1 MIIVSSC
8 ASPFL
13 RLAGHTPHPTPGRRG
28 DPNTN
33 HAGGARAG
41 TAVRP
46 SSTYVHDGWRRRW
59 GGRGHGNA
67 RPRARTR
74 LRGCVRCSYPCSR
87 RGGGRGRGNGRN
99 DVPRRNELVPG
110 MYNMPPS
117 LCCTR
122 ASVYMRTENKAPRRA
137 FFQGVKKRN
146 LFLLYTSHLVF
157 VLHDGEFFRLIPYS
171 GADRLL
177 NTATFFMYDRLDP
190 RTRHSCRLETFT
202 CSSVETCANVSIAL
216 RALPAALI
224 EVYTGVVKQRLAW
237 E

>member
-1 MIIVSSC
+1 MLHTSVSVHEDRKQS
-8 ASPFL
+8 AKKGIFPGSKETQPF
-13 RLAGHTPHPTPGRRG
+13 
-28 DPNTN
+28 
-33 HAGGARAG
+33 
-41 TAVRP
+41 P
-46 SSTYVHDGWRRRW
+46 SIH
-59 GGRGHGNA
+59 
-67 RPRARTR
+67 
-74 LRGCVRCSYPCSR
+74 
-87 RGGGRGRGNGRN
+87 
-99 DVPRRNELVPG
+99 
-110 MYNMPPS
+110 
-117 LCCTR
+117 
-122 ASVYMRTENKAPRRA
+122 
-137 FFQGVKKRN
+137 
-146 LFLLYTSHLVF
+146 SHLVF